1 MNKRTAHRFSS
12 CGSLFLRYYGYVAG
26 KNALK
31 DI

>member
-12 CGSLFLRYYGYVAG
+12 CSSPFLRYYSYVAG

-31 DI
+31 GI